1 MEVGMTDSEP
11 GRRERI
17 WRVLAVVAGAY
28 LVLFGGF
35 VVFAGEADDSP
46 GLGGLGLI
54 TVAIG
59 LGMLYRTLR
68 R

>member
-1 MEVGMTDSEP
+1 MTGSEP
-11 GRRERI
+11 ARSARI
-17 WRVLAVVAGAY
+17 WRVLALVAGAY

-35 VVFAGEADDSP
+35 VVFAGQADDSP
-46 GLGGLGLI
+46 GLGGLGLL

-59 LGMLYRTLR
+59 AGILYRTLR

>member
-1 MEVGMTDSEP
+1 MTDSEP
-11 GRRERI
+11 ARSARI
-17 WRVLAVVAGAY
+17 WRVLALVAGAY

-35 VVFAGEADDSP
+35 VVSTGQADDSP
-46 GLGGLGLI
+46 GLGGLGLL

-59 LGMLYRTLR
+59 AGILYRTLR